1 MKVRNLY
8 RLKNKL
14 GDYWVVAE
22 HPTQAQEKLLKLLN
36 KNDYGITSHR
46 IVVSIDLIAEGIE
59 NEEFITGKHFIE

>member
-22 HPTQAQEKLLKLLN
+22 HPTQAQEKLLTLLN
-36 KNDYGITSHR
+36 KNSYGATDHR
-46 IVVSIDLIAEGIE
+46 KVVNIELVAEGIE